1 MKLKEDIFTIGSI
14 ALLVGSFI
22 WSVRTNHNAR
32 QLAKKL
38 DVTIDD
44 LSNRT
49 DVSVEQSVISAA
61 VDKAVN
67 KSLSEKIETATK
79 EASRI
84 AAASIREEAKSC
96 VTKAYGD
103 VKGVVK
109 KELMNRVKS
118 LDISEIKDEIV
129 DAAKEKV
136 YERLDSDIEEIVQKH
151 DDDLGSVSKVYKVL
165 AKRFI
170 DRDSDSHVIV
180 W

>member
-1 MKLKEDIFTIGSI
+1 M
-14 ALLVGSFI
+14 
-22 WSVRTNHNAR
+22 
-32 QLAKKL
+32 
-38 DVTIDD
+38 
-44 LSNRT
+44 
-49 DVSVEQSVISAA
+49 
-61 VDKAVN
+61 
-67 KSLSEKIETATK
+67 
-79 EASRI
+79 
-84 AAASIREEAKSC
+84 
-96 VTKAYGD
+96 TKAYGD

-109 KELMNRVKS
+109 KELMDRVKS